1 MKKDIKIIEEMI
13 ESLRRY
19 KSQLLDILMINESD
33 EFANEQYNIV
43 IHQIYVLEEAKRK
56 MESDKDEIIRWYFR
70 RFNRRFKRHI
80 N

>member
-56 MESDKDEIIRWYFR
+56 MESDKDEIIR
-70 RFNRRFKRHI
+70 
-80 N
+80 

>member
-13 ESLRRY
+13 EILRRY
-19 KSQLLDILMINESD
+19 KSELLDILMINESD

-56 MESDKDEIIRWYFR
+56 MEGDKDET
-70 RFNRRFKRHI
+70 NK
-80 N
+80 

>member
-19 KSQLLDILMINESD
+19 KAQLLDILMINESD
-33 EFANEQYNIV
+33 EFANEQYNIA

-56 MESDKDEIIRWYFR
+56 IEGDKDET
-70 RFNRRFKRHI
+70 NK
-80 N
+80 